1 MNTVGSSCR
10 NYKRLSATAVFIVL
24 AAAAVQNGCSR
35 QQSGLEQPSGPIQE
49 IDLAT
54 VGEVKGVVTLEGTAP
69 APRKILL
76 TSEPECAQLNPNS
89 LFSSEVT
96 TGANGALTN
105 VAVYIKSGLGN
116 YRFASPTLPV
126 QLAQKNCMYE
136 PRVVALMT
144 HQTLNIQN
152 EDPIQHN
159 VHPTPRDNPAFNMT
173 QPING
178 PPIQKAFSE
187 PELAIRFMCNLHPW
201 MRAYVF
207 VFSHPYFDVTSDAGS
222 FDLKNVPPGTYT
234 VEAWQEKYGT
244 QDQTVIVGPNET
256 KTANFIFKAQ

>member
-1 MNTVGSSCR
+1 MNTIGGR
-10 NYKRLSATAVFIVL
+10 NCKKLPIILPVIFVL
-24 AAAAVQNGCSR
+24 AITAMQNGCSR
-35 QQSGLEQPSGPIQE
+35 QKSVPERSAGPTQT
-49 IDLAT
+49 IDPAT
-54 VGEVKGVVTLEGTAP
+54 VGEIKGMVTLEGTP
-69 APRKILL
+69 PQPRKIVL
-76 TSEPECAQLNPNS
+76 SGEPECAQLNPNS
-89 LFSSEVT
+89 LFSPEVRT
-96 TGANGALTN
+96 TANGALTD
-105 VAVYIKSGLGN
+105 VPVYIKSGLGN
-116 YRFASPTLPV
+116 YRFDVPTSPV

-144 HQTLNIQN
+144 HQTLNVQN

-159 VHPTPRDNPAFNMT
+159 VHPTPHENPAFNIT

-207 VFSHPYFDVTSDAGS
+207 VFSHPYFDVTSNAGT

-234 VEAWQEKYGT
+234 IEAWQEKYGT
-244 QDQTVIVGPNET
+244 QDQTIVVAANEIQT
-256 KTANFIFKAQ
+256 VNFTFKAQ